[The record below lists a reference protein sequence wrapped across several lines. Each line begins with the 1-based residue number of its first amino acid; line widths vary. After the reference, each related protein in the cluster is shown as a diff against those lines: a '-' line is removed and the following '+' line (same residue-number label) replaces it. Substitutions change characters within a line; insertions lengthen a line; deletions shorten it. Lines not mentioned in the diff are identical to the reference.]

1 MVPGDLCGPYC
12 PRTVLFGGKEGVQ
25 MVETA
30 LAFWTKLSCS
40 VIFVNVRRSKE
51 DAVRKLTLP
60 TLSTQ
65 PTEQCSSCMSRSCS
79 VGRFGINGCKKSF

>member
-30 LAFWTKLSCS
+30 LAFWTRLICS
-40 VIFVNVRRSKE
+40 VIFVNGTEKQGRLCEKI
-51 DAVRKLTLP
+51 DASDTFNTTDRAVVQQLH
-60 TLSTQ
+60 
-65 PTEQCSSCMSRSCS
+65 EQ
-79 VGRFGINGCKKSF
+79 IA